1 MHALSTLCSAVMA
14 DCKERL
20 ALADLKERQ
29 WPSLAKAMCST
40 AVKLALPQAH
50 AQHLIFLQ
58 PLLLPHAHA
67 HAYAH
72 ALSHKIAFFLR
83 CL

>member
-1 MHALSTLCSAVMA
+1 MA

-20 ALADLKERQ
+20 VLVLVDLKERQ